1 MEKEL
6 EVSFLGAQDSK
17 NLDVDLMGPDLRFA
31 EIQLVE
37 LASVSIS
44 YPSGPHRHH
53 SGLARAAF

>member
-44 YPSGPHRHH
+44 
-53 SGLARAAF
+53 